1 MKTTIWKRTLSTAL
15 LTAMLCTAGTALAAD
30 LDAQPAAE
38 QETTASSGIIEPNS
52 DVTVSK
58 ATASLIHRNST
69 WYIDFV
75 CQTKLNVAK
84 INVAGYTLY
93 DETTGTNSYHSTTM
107 SKANTRSYTGSIPL
121 SGLKSGHKYH
131 VKVTYSAVGSDN
143 TTAVV
148 SAESKTIT
156 A

>member
-1 MKTTIWKRTLSTAL
+1 MKTVWKRTLSTAL

-30 LDAQPAAE
+30 LETQPAAE
-38 QETTASSGIIEPNS
+38 PETTASSGIIEPNS
-52 DVTVSK
+52 SVAISY
-58 ATASLIHRNST
+58 ASA
-69 WYIDFV
+69 
-75 CQTKLNVAK
+75 KLVKSGSSWSIRFTCETRINVAK

-93 DETTGTNSYHSTTM
+93 DETVDTDSYHSAGKTM
-107 SKANTRSYTGSIPL
+107 ANTRSFTGTIPL

-131 VKVTYSAVGSDN
+131 VKVTFSAVGSDN

>member
-1 MKTTIWKRTLSTAL
+1 MKTVWKRTLSTAL

-30 LDAQPAAE
+30 LETQPAAE
-38 QETTASSGIIEPNS
+38 PETTASSGIIEPNS
-52 DVTVSK
+52 DVTISK
-58 ATASLIHRNST
+58 ATASLVHRNST

-75 CQTKLNVAK
+75 CKTKLNVAK
-84 INVAGYTLY
+84 INVAGYRLY
-93 DETTGTNSYHSTTM
+93 DETTGTNSYYST
-107 SKANTRSYTGSIPL
+107 SKTLANTRYFTGSIPL

-131 VKVTYSAVGSDN
+131 VKVTFSAVGSDN

-148 SAESKTIT
+148 SAESNTIT